1 MLFVRSVTNSFRVQL
16 GSMLVV
22 VGYLGSMVS
31 FVRLW
36 ELTSNSSA
44 RLVLRNCRV
53 QGASMLVALGH
64 LASMLFVKAVLGS
77 CRL

>member
-1 MLFVRSVTNSFRVQL
+1 MLFVRSVTNSFRVQ
-16 GSMLVV
+16 
-22 VGYLGSMVS
+22 LGSMVS

-77 CRL
+77 CRV